1 MRRSFNKVY
10 GKEQDM
16 KDLVFLDLL
25 TFFFKAVPALLLA
38 LALWSL
44 AIGFASMVL
53 LTLWASAR

>member
-1 MRRSFNKVY
+1 
-10 GKEQDM
+10 M

-25 TFFFKAVPALLLA
+25 AFFCKAVPALLLA